1 MEPSSRQAAP
11 PQVLPEFIG
20 RRGGVGGRRAE
31 ASWAGPFPSEM
42 TDAFPQLQTSASA
55 HSGRQ
60 RPCRFR
66 RGSRREVS
74 HGSPPSGPS
83 QCQGLQRGRGG
94 TETGNGPRRQRHR
107 DTETDGERQRCMD
120 TEEVRNQESGR
131 KAEKDT
137 QRPRQ
142 KEAREN
148 TWGENTVSGM
158 ARQRER
164 GRER

>member
-1 MEPSSRQAAP
+1 
-11 PQVLPEFIG
+11 
-20 RRGGVGGRRAE
+20 
-31 ASWAGPFPSEM
+31 
-42 TDAFPQLQTSASA
+42 
-55 HSGRQ
+55 
-60 RPCRFR
+60 
-66 RGSRREVS
+66 
-74 HGSPPSGPS
+74 
-83 QCQGLQRGRGG
+83 
-94 TETGNGPRRQRHR
+94 
-107 DTETDGERQRCMD
+107 MD